1 MFWLVPCLKGSLYWQ
16 ILKLERQA
24 VSYCLCTF
32 PLVLKN
38 WCAWLCQGMSPVEGS
53 DRHLCYDLCK
63 VGCEAFVD
71 VCYFHS
77 FSSNLLL
84 NLSKSSINW
93 MAQWAQCYKCC
104 GLAAGDSMLH
114 ADRFHMILIVAVAI
128 GSRVLVVVFHAI
140 PMTCFSGCSCPSG
153 TAFKVWI
160 QRSTE
165 NCIQGR

>member
-1 MFWLVPCLKGSLYWQ
+1 MLERLT
-16 ILKLERQA
+16 ILTDSELERQA

-53 DRHLCYDLCK
+53 DRHVCYDLCK

-84 NLSKSSINW
+84 NLSKSSINL
-93 MAQWAQCYKCC
+93 MAQRAQCYKCC
-104 GLAAGDSMLH
+104 GLAVGDSMLH
-114 ADRFHMILIVAVAI
+114 ADRFHMILIVTI

-140 PMTCFSGCSCPSG
+140 PMKYFSGCSYPPG